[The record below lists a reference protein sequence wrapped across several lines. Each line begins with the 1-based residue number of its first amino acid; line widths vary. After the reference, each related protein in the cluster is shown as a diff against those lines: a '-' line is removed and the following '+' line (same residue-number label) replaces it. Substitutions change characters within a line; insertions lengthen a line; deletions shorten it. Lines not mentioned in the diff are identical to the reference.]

1 MLYDI
6 YSKTNIMKKI
16 IRLTEDDLTRIVRRV
31 ISEQGTPRP
40 STPRPGTSRPG
51 TSRPGTPTKPAT
63 TTPATP
69 ALQPSGYIN
78 KSVNIYMD
86 RENKDFYE
94 TVTIKSVNKS
104 SDGAFLNL
112 GGLNGD
118 SKLTFSCLNKQ
129 YLQYDEVA
137 PDSTEYGT
145 VVVYNTTLTT
155 QLAKTFCGTSSGGSS
170 VPKADFASNSSNKGA
185 DFA

>member
-1 MLYDI
+1 MNNKVI
-6 YSKTNIMKKI
+6 K
-16 IRLTEDDLTRIVRRV
+16 LTESDLVRIVKKV
-31 ISEQGTPRP
+31 ISEQAAQPTSRPRT
-40 STPRPGTSRPG
+40 STPRTSTPR
-51 TSRPGTPTKPAT
+51 TSTPRTSTP

-78 KSVNIYMD
+78 KSINLYID
-86 RENKDFYE
+86 PENKNFIE

-104 SDGAFLNL
+104 SEGAFLIL
-112 GGLNGD
+112 RGGLNGD
-118 SKLTFSCLNKQ
+118 SKLTFSCLNKK
-129 YLQYDEVA
+129 YLEYDEVA

-145 VVVYNTTLTT
+145 VVVYNTPLTT

-170 VPKADFASNSSNKGA
+170 VPKADFAANSSNTGS

>member
-1 MLYDI
+1 MNNKVI
-6 YSKTNIMKKI
+6 K
-16 IRLTEDDLTRIVRRV
+16 LTESDLVRIVKKV

-40 STPRPGTSRPG
+40 STPRTRPSTPRTS
-51 TSRPGTPTKPAT
+51 TTP

-78 KSVNIYMD
+78 KSVNLYID
-86 RENKDFYE
+86 PENKDFYE

-118 SKLTFSCLNKQ
+118 SKLTFSCLNKKS
-129 YLQYDEVA
+129 LKYDEMA
-137 PDSTEYGT
+137 PDSTQYDT
-145 VVVYNTTLTT
+145 VVVYNNPLTT
-155 QLAKTFCGTSSGGSS
+155 QLVKTFCGTSSGGSS
-170 VPKADFASNSSNKGA
+170 VPKADFAANSSNTGS